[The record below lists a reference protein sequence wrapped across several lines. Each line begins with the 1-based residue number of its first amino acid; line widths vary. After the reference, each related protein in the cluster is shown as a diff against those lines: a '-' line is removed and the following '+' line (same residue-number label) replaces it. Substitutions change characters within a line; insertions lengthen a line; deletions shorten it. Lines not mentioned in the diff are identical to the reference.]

1 MTPSQGSS
9 PRSSPP
15 TDHATSTMR
24 PSVELAATR
33 SFTARAT
40 VSPAVASSVGRSIRS
55 YSPRKSRFRPSSRW
69 LRGIEVRKPT
79 APKLTPATGIPVPR
93 KRPSVRSIVPSPP
106 RTSAMSASGM
116 PSPASSTSSTPA
128 CAASSRTRGTA
139 SATVSRRPCRT
150 SAAFSTALP
159 DGVLDPAV
167 DLVCK
172 LRLLA
177 VDEVE
182 EELPIPL
189 WPGQSRVYDPTGLGP
204 PAERRLDGLAEDAG
218 MDGGVADNAF
228 RRIAAAGLELRLD
241 QHDRLPAGAREGE
254 RRRQRLVDADEG
266 HVCDDEVRRV
276 RQLGDL
282 AGVRPL
288 EHGDPRIF
296 ADPGVQLSVAD
307 VERDHARCPAL
318 EQDVGEAAGRGAE
331 VQGVTVRGVDPER
344 VEAVCELLAAAR
356 DEARR
361 ALHLERGVLGE
372 LLAGLRMAG
381 HKTGK
386 NERLRLG
393 ASLREPALDQEH
405 VEPFLHAAEASGTLR
420 HELGT
425 NPSQMRDLQTAS
437 LPVGAPGVPLGV
449 VGRVPLRSSQWSCV
463 ASRSSCARF
472 GWTTW
477 RGSRSSLRTPTS
489 VAGGRI
495 STRRT

>member
-116 PSPASSTSSTPA
+116 PSPASSRSSTSA

-139 SATVSRRPCRT
+139 SATVSRRPWRT
-150 SAAFSTALP
+150 SAALSTALP

-177 VDEVE
+177 VDEVD
-182 EELPIPL
+182 EELPIPF
-189 WPGQSRVYDPTGLGP
+189 WPRESRVYDPTGLGP

-218 MDGGVADNAF
+218 MDGG
-228 RRIAAAGLELRLD
+228 
-241 QHDRLPAGAREGE
+241 
-254 RRRQRLVDADEG
+254 
-266 HVCDDEVRRV
+266 
-276 RQLGDL
+276 L

-307 VERDHARCPAL
+307 VERDHACCPAL

-331 VQGVTVRGVDPER
+331 VQGVAARRVDSER
-344 VEAVCELLAAAR
+344 VE
-356 DEARR
+356 
-361 ALHLERGVLGE
+361 
-372 LLAGLRMAG
+372 
-381 HKTGK
+381 
-386 NERLRLG
+386 
-393 ASLREPALDQEH
+393 
-405 VEPFLHAAEASGTLR
+405 
-420 HELGT
+420 
-425 NPSQMRDLQTAS
+425 
-437 LPVGAPGVPLGV
+437 
-449 VGRVPLRSSQWSCV
+449 
-463 ASRSSCARF
+463 
-472 GWTTW
+472 
-477 RGSRSSLRTPTS
+477 
-489 VAGGRI
+489 
-495 STRRT
+495 